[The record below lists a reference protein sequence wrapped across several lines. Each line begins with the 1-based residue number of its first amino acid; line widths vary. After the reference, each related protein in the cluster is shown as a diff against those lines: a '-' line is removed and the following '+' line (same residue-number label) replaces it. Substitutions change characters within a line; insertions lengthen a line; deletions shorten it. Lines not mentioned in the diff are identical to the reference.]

1 MAVKPYQADLLL
13 LLVGI
18 SWGTTF
24 ILVQEA
30 IRDVPVYTFLF
41 WRFFL
46 AFLFMLLLALRQLPH
61 LTLSTLAAAV
71 VLGLI
76 NLGAYAF
83 QTFGLTFTL
92 SSSVAFI
99 TGLFV
104 ILVPLIAFFVFHQRV
119 ARSVWIGSVMAIV
132 GLWFL
137 TTQGAL
143 SAGWGEVYAFACAL
157 LFALHVLFTGRYAHR
172 YNVLLLVTFQLG
184 TVGIG
189 AGVLG
194 LTVDHTLL
202 PATFS
207 QPFIIALII
216 TVLFATVFAFW
227 VQTSMQRYTTPSRT
241 ALILTME
248 PLSAAVFSYFYGGE
262 ALSMLQLMGGGLIVA
277 GMLFAELGAQ
287 KKPL

>member
-1 MAVKPYQADLLL
+1 MTVKPYQADLLL

-46 AFLFMLLLALRQLPH
+46 AFLFMLLLSIRQLPR
-61 LTLSTLAAAV
+61 LTLPMLAAAIL
-71 VLGLI
+71 LGLI
-76 NLGAYAF
+76 NLSAYAF

-119 ARSVWIGSVMAIV
+119 ARSVWVGSVMAIV

-143 SAGWGEVYAFACAL
+143 SAGWGEVYAFACAI
-157 LFALHVLFTGRYAHR
+157 LFALHVLFTGHYARRYD
-172 YNVLLLVTFQLG
+172 VLLLVTFQLG
-184 TVGIG
+184 TVGMG
-189 AGVLG
+189 AGLLG
-194 LTVDHTLL
+194 LAVDHTLL
-202 PATFS
+202 PATLT
-207 QPFIIALII
+207 QPFIIALVI

-262 ALSMLQLMGGGLIVA
+262 MLSILQLMGGGLIVA
-277 GMLFAELGAQ
+277 GMVFAEWGADNT
-287 KKPL
+287 